1 MEQSLFV
8 QYITK
13 FFKGIVLG
21 VTEKL
26 NGTKNALTYRFKIML
41 RTETSITGK
50 WESFLSDNTFVMAD
64 VVAMDSS
71 LPLKMRDSLSK
82 ASGNI
87 PKMGQERKLNET
99 QLTELQVLTAQG
111 QEGPILKRVF
121 EDTPKVITA
130 VYERNEAI
138 FLEGLS
144 TGQALIDDPDNI
156 GTGVRVDYGY
166 KTENKFGVAVLWT
179 TTATATPFD
188 DFARVKAKASEDGNT
203 IVRAMMDPTAFNK
216 LVATAQ
222 AKELYGFKQGFLGDK
237 IPTPSLEQ
245 INTVM
250 SDRLGFQIEI
260 VDRSVKYERDGVR
273 TSFKPWQT
281 GMIAFITE
289 EVVGSLVTAQ
299 LAEESHPVP
308 NVTYEKADSYILV
321 SKFRT
326 NRPSLAEFTT
336 SQARCIPVISADVYL
351 LNSGEVQA

>member
-21 VTEKL
+21 VTTKL
-26 NGTKNALTYRFKIML
+26 NDSKNALTYRYKQML
-41 RTETSITGK
+41 RTETSVTGK

-99 QLTELQVLTAQG
+99 QLTELEVLTAQG

-144 TGQALIDDPDNI
+144 TGQALIDDPENI
-156 GTGVRVDYGY
+156 GTGVRVDYGF
-166 KTENKFGVAVLWT
+166 KTENKFGVTALWSNSS
-179 TTATATPFD
+179 TAKPFD
-188 DFARVKAKASEDGNT
+188 DMNRVKKKAKADGNS
-203 IVRAMMDPTAFNK
+203 IIRVMMDPTAFNN
-216 LVATAQ
+216 LVATNQ
-222 AKELYGFKQGFLGDK
+222 AKELYAFKQGFLGEK
-237 IPTPSLEQ
+237 VPTPSLDQ

-250 SDRLGFQIEI
+250 SDRLGFTIEI
-260 VDRSVKYERDGVR
+260 VERSVKYERDGVR
-273 TSFKPWQT
+273 SAYDPWAT
-281 GMIAFITE
+281 GVAAFITE
-289 EVVGSLVTAQ
+289 EIVGTLVTAR
-299 LAEESHPVP
+299 LAEESHPVA
-308 NVTYEKADSYILV
+308 NVTYEKADGYILV
-321 SKFRT
+321 SKYRQ
-326 NRPSLAEFTT
+326 NRPSLAEFTS
-336 SQARCIPVISADVYL
+336 SQARCIPVISSEVYL